1 MDMAK
6 SFVFDVANS
15 LLGKLASSAYE
26 QASRAKWCVRIFPR
40 D

>member
-15 LLGKLASSAYE
+15 LLGKLASSTFE
-26 QASRAKWCVRIFPR
+26 QGSRAYGV
-40 D
+40 